1 MRAGRLIGAAFAA
14 GLALAGPAAGQ
25 ALRSGADSTFWPL
38 SILEL
43 QDYRGHYSREL
54 DALQAEKRG
63 LIRRG
68 IETGERLL
76 ADRSRSAFEDDIL
89 IRLGHLY
96 AMQEKEDFFDSLK
109 AWEARPPAAAGPE
122 PAPAYP
128 KALAVY
134 RRILDRFPKSEF
146 TDDALYNRA
155 FLEEETG
162 RHDSANVLYRR
173 ILSDFPRSP
182 FAVES
187 SMRLGEYAFNP
198 PVNDLENA
206 VYYYKKVIESPRS
219 PRFPE
224 ALYKLGWSYY
234 RLEQYAPA
242 ISYFTTLI
250 ETLAEDRPEERTAS
264 AVDLTR
270 EALDYI
276 AVAFTDF
283 GGPVQAAEYLRKLG
297 QPDWGREV
305 LARLGTIYMEDKED
319 YAGAVQAFESL
330 IRMEP
335 LHAETPVIHSR
346 IAECRLR
353 MKDEAGAFETR
364 QTLFASCRPGGE
376 WWSAVLDGK
385 ARLQAYR
392 LSEQALRDNF
402 NWLLRRAEASEPRD
416 AALYRRAADLGRTY
430 LEAFPEDLNALQVR
444 WNLALLLDTKMHDY
458 REALQEYLT
467 ISMLYAGDAYVE
479 TARVGGLPST
489 RDAAENAVV
498 MADTLVRRERRTTPS
513 AAEAPADTSRPA
525 PLTDAEKWMVMAAD
539 NYIRLFPRDP
549 NTPVLLANTGALQ
562 FTHRNY
568 EEALKYF
575 RTLIRQFPDHPNR
588 EQVHFSVIDSYMA
601 GRDYASAEIY
611 CKKLAQEPEARP
623 YAERLRLRLAQ
634 AVFMSAQSL
643 AEAGRPAEAGAE
655 FLRGALESPKSEF
668 ADRALFNAG
677 KSFDAAG
684 DYDAAIRAYENLR
697 ASYPASPRIADALQ
711 NLAVNLAERKQYLR
725 AAARYEELHGVRRPD
740 PAAADA
746 LFNARLYYAK
756 AEDWIK
762 ATETGEAYVAAYPD
776 APDAPDVLYQT
787 AESALKTPRPGKALA
802 LYARYGTLFPSS
814 PAGVELWVKLGS
826 HYEKS
831 DSLETAEFWYRR
843 AVQRNDSLE
852 AAGMPGSPAQAAEAL
867 FRICRIRER
876 EYGRFVFR
884 LPEADMKARI
894 DRMHAMM
901 ERLAADYA
909 KVASFRTER
918 MPESLYRIGETYE
931 RFAAAWSLQE
941 MPALEP
947 IARAVREKA
956 VRDRAA
962 SVYGQGLEAFRAAL
976 SVLVRLSA
984 EPAPAGPADSLSA
997 ASGLWAE
1004 RIRPKI
1010 SETLFRIAEIH
1021 TATLSGMLA
1030 APVPEKLG
1038 ELAGLEYRS
1047 QVLVKVIRPIAD
1059 AAGQAH
1065 LRNLSVSDSLGLRNA
1080 WVDSS
1085 RSQIRNTFGLI
1096 GGRYQSL
1103 TWDGLRLYRKAVDR
1117 YAKRPEDPAGL
1128 PEDWIDIVVNSLE
1141 LSRSYAK
1148 AALVFG
1154 RDGLERY
1161 AKTGAGSV
1169 FQTED
1174 REGLMAFALRLSD
1187 TLRVL
1192 ASENAAL
1199 SGLTLKLADGGRN
1212 PEYEDLSA
1220 MLEDNQAYFS
1230 EYETV
1235 LLEDAAETDR
1245 AFQPPSESGMAV
1257 AGRLIRQDPA
1267 GYLKKWNLSL
1277 LTAQVGTDSTWE
1289 SGRVEAGS
1297 PGPGPGP
1304 SAGWSPAAVI
1314 GPSRAA
1320 AAAGAAGACGLR
1332 IGAAPGDTL
1341 NARRSLRRTWN
1352 MTGWPVFATFRFA
1365 SGSACLVR
1373 VNGSDVKP
1381 GGGEAETDVS
1391 GLIVRGR
1398 NQIEVFADAAGP
1410 FWLEACL
1417 SVQYV
1422 PENAAGAASG
1432 AVSGAAASAAASAAS
1447 GEGGR

>member
-1 MRAGRLIGAAFAA
+1 MRAGRFTCAALAA

-25 ALRSGADSTFWPL
+25 SLRSGADSTFWPL
-38 SILEL
+38 SIQEL

-54 DALQAEKRG
+54 DALQAEKRD

-76 ADRSRSAFEDDIL
+76 KDRSRSAYEDDIL

-109 AWEARPPAAAGPE
+109 AWEARPPGVAGPE

-134 RRILDRFPKSEF
+134 RRILDRYPKSEF
-146 TDDALYNRA
+146 ADDALYNRA

-173 ILSDFPRSP
+173 VLSDFPRSP

-187 SMRLGEYAFNP
+187 AMRLGEYAFNP
-198 PVNDLENA
+198 PVNDLERA
-206 VYYYKKVIESPRS
+206 VFHYKKVIEHPESPRY
-219 PRFPE
+219 PE

-250 ETLAEDRPEERTAS
+250 ETLREDRLEDRPAS

-276 AVAFTDF
+276 AVAFTDY
-283 GGPVQAAEYLRKLG
+283 GGPAKAAEYLKKLG
-297 QPDWGREV
+297 QPDWGRDV
-305 LARLGTIYMEDKED
+305 LAKLGTIYMEDKED

-330 IRMEP
+330 IRMAP
-335 LHAETPVIHSR
+335 LHAETPVIHGR

-364 QTLFASCRPGGE
+364 QALFASCRPGGA
-376 WWSAVLDGK
+376 WWNAVLDGK

-416 AALYRRAADLGRTY
+416 PALFRRAADLGRAY

-467 ISMLYAGDAYVE
+467 ISMLYAGEAYVE
-479 TARVGGLPST
+479 TARIGGLPST

-498 MADTLVRRERRTTPS
+498 MADTLIRRERRTAPPAAAVPAPS
-513 AAEAPADTSRPA
+513 DTSRPV

-539 NYIRLFPRDP
+539 NYIRLFPRDS
-549 NTPVLLANTGALQ
+549 NTPLLLANTGALQ

-568 EEALKYF
+568 DEALKYF

-611 CKKLAQEPEARP
+611 CKRLAQEPESRP

-634 AVFMSAQSL
+634 AVFMSAQRL

-677 KSFDAAG
+677 RNFDAAG
-684 DYDAAIRAYENLR
+684 DYNAAIRAYENLR

-711 NLAVNLAERKQYLR
+711 NLAVNLAEQGQFLR
-725 AAARYEELHGVRRPD
+725 AAARYEELYRVRRPD
-740 PAAADA
+740 PAGADA
-746 LFNARLYYAK
+746 LFNARLYYVK

-787 AESALKTPRPGKALA
+787 AETALRTPHPQKALG
-802 LYARYGTLFPSS
+802 LYARYGTLFPTS
-814 PAGVELWVKLGS
+814 PAGVELWTRLGR
-826 HYEKS
+826 HYEES
-831 DSLETAEFWYRR
+831 DSLDRAEFWFRR
-843 AVQRNDSLE
+843 AVRRNDSLQ
-852 AAGMPGSPAQAAEAL
+852 AAGMPGLPEQAAEAL

-876 EYGRFVFR
+876 EYARFVFH
-884 LPEADMKARI
+884 LPEVEMKARI
-894 DRMHAMM
+894 DRMQAMM

-931 RFAAAWSLQE
+931 RFASAWSRQE
-941 MPALEP
+941 IPALEP

-962 SVYGQGLEAFRAAL
+962 AVYGQGLEAFRAAL

-984 EPAPAGPADSLSA
+984 EPDAAGPADSLRA
-997 ASGLWAE
+997 ASGRWAE
-1004 RIRPKI
+1004 HIRPKI
-1010 SETLFRIAEIH
+1010 SETLYRIAEIH

-1030 APVPEKLG
+1030 APVPETLS

-1047 QVLVKVIRPIAD
+1047 QVLVKVIRPIVD

-1065 LRNLSVSDSLGLRNA
+1065 LRNLSVSDSLGLSNA

-1085 RSQIRNTFGLI
+1085 RSQIRRTFGLI
-1096 GGRYQSL
+1096 GGRYQLL
-1103 TWDGLRLYRKAVDR
+1103 TWDGLRLYRNALGR
-1117 YAKRPEDPAGL
+1117 YAKRPDDPAGL
-1128 PEDWIDIVVNSLE
+1128 PEDWIDSVVNSLE
-1141 LSRSYAK
+1141 LSQSYAK

-1154 RDGLERY
+1154 KDGLARY
-1161 AKTGAGSV
+1161 AKTAAGSA
-1169 FQTED
+1169 FQDED
-1174 REGLMAFALRLSD
+1174 RERMMAFGLGLSD

-1199 SGLTLKLADGGRN
+1199 SALTLKLSESGRN
-1212 PEYEDLSA
+1212 PAYEDISA
-1220 MLEDNQAYFS
+1220 MLEDNQVYFA
-1230 EYETV
+1230 EYEKMV
-1235 LLEDAAETDR
+1235 LEDAAETDR
-1245 AFQPPSESGMAV
+1245 AFQPPSASGMAV
-1257 AGRLIRQDPA
+1257 AGRLIRMDPA

-1277 LTAQVGTDSTWE
+1277 LTVRIGTDSTWE
-1289 SGRVEAGS
+1289 AGRVEAGA
-1297 PGPGPGP
+1297 PGPGQ
-1304 SAGWSPAAVI
+1304 AVGWRPAAVI
-1314 GPSRAA
+1314 GPSASAA
-1320 AAAGAAGACGLR
+1320 SENAGGALR
-1332 IGAAPGDTL
+1332 IGASPGDTL
-1341 NARRSLRRTWN
+1341 TVRRSLRKSWDVP
-1352 MTGWPVFATFRFA
+1352 GWPVFAAVRFE
-1365 SGSACLVR
+1365 SGSACVVR
-1373 VNGSDVKP
+1373 INGSELKP
-1381 GGGEAETDVS
+1381 AEGEAETDVS
-1391 GLIVRGR
+1391 GLIIRGR
-1398 NQIEVFADAAGP
+1398 NRIEVFADEAGP
-1410 FWLEACL
+1410 FWLEAGL

-1422 PENAAGAASG
+1422 PEGAAGAASG
-1432 AVSGAAASAAASAAS
+1432 G
-1447 GEGGR
+1447 GGR